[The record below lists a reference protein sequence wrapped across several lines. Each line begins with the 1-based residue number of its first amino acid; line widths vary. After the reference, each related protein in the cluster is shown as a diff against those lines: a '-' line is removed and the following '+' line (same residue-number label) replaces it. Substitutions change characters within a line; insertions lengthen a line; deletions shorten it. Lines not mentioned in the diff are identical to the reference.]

1 MIANTTILAKIE
13 EALQK
18 AMEEK
23 KETVRKI
30 NEYENSEDSS
40 LHTTNV
46 GIMTMRPMNL
56 SLLYGK
62 MEEED
67 DRLNTLRLI
76 KSELIRANEK
86 NHHTNLEYKMSEDE
100 EVKILL
106 KMAEDHKENIKGY
119 EAAGNEK
126 MLNQEKDELVIIEE
140 FTPAQPTE
148 EEMTDYVN
156 TLIDQLIA
164 EKGADYKLQQK
175 DMGILMKG
183 AKAKFP
189 NINGN
194 IVKSALAARMS

>member
-1 MIANTTILAKIE
+1 MNTNTVEYEKSILKKIE
-13 EALQK
+13 DDIKEK
-18 AMEEK
+18 MEK
-23 KETVRKI
+23 KAAIHNGKRATPEGIDKEVVIAMLDRFVG
-30 NEYENSEDSS
+30 S
-40 LHTTNV
+40 L
-46 GIMTMRPMNL
+46 
-56 SLLYGK
+56 K
-62 MEEED
+62 
-67 DRLNTLRLI
+67 LI

-119 EAAGNEK
+119 QAAGNEK
-126 MLNQEKDELVIIEE
+126 MLLQEKGELTIIEE

-175 DMGILMKG
+175 DMGVLMKG

>member
-1 MIANTTILAKIE
+1 MNTNTVEYEKSILKKIE
-13 EALQK
+13 DEIREK
-18 AMEEK
+18 MEK
-23 KETVRKI
+23 KAVIHNNKETAPEGFDK
-30 NEYENSEDSS
+30 ELALAMLDSC
-40 LHTTNV
+40 V
-46 GIMTMRPMNL
+46 GAL
-56 SLLYGK
+56 KLV
-62 MEEED
+62 
-67 DRLNTLRLI
+67 
-76 KSELIRANEK
+76 KSEHIRANEK

-119 EAAGNEK
+119 KAAGNER
-126 MLNQEKDELVIIEE
+126 MQRQEEGELFIIEQ

-175 DMGILMKG
+175 DMGVLMKG

-194 IVKSALAARMS
+194 IVKSVLVARMS

>member
-1 MIANTTILAKIE
+1 MNTNTVEYEKSILKKIE
-13 EALQK
+13 GGITETMERKAAIHNGKRAVPEGIDKEVVIAMLDRRAGALK
-18 AMEEK
+18 L
-23 KETVRKI
+23 V
-30 NEYENSEDSS
+30 
-40 LHTTNV
+40 
-46 GIMTMRPMNL
+46 
-56 SLLYGK
+56 
-62 MEEED
+62 
-67 DRLNTLRLI
+67 

-106 KMAEDHKENIKGY
+106 KMADDHKENIKGY
-119 EAAGNEK
+119 KAAGNER
-126 MLNQEKDELVIIEE
+126 MQRQEEGELFIIEQ

-175 DMGILMKG
+175 DMGVLMKG